1 MEKKPGMFEEKAPGP
16 IPGIDEE
23 DHPFF
28 FEKIVLNGK
37 EIFGYIIPIGEVNLV
52 FARTMR
58 GIVGCGAIDVIALE
72 KFGIP
77 AVKVRPVDGDSIRNI
92 DDLLEGEVT
101 IVNAFARDAGVFQK
115 MNGEEAIIKLG

>member
-1 MEKKPGMFEEKAPGP
+1 
-16 IPGIDEE
+16 
-23 DHPFF
+23 
-28 FEKIVLNGK
+28 
-37 EIFGYIIPIGEVNLV
+37 
-52 FARTMR
+52 MR